1 MNRQFKGFFKRSAL
15 SAIVL
20 LLAVPLFAAV
30 EDDAD
35 SKTIDRGE
43 AYYHYSLGHLYHQLA
58 MQFARNEYVDRAVTE
73 YKAALEID
81 READEI
87 RIELINLHAGAN
99 QLDEAVSAAEEV
111 FDRDPKNIEVR
122 KLLGAI
128 YQRYATNRRREIDP
142 KLIEKSI
149 EQFEKVA
156 ELEPGD
162 VDNHLALGS
171 LYRSVGEPKKAEQSL
186 KRALE
191 IQPRHT
197 DAQVNL
203 AYLQL
208 ESGNTEDA
216 IDALESIVANPSA
229 QNRHISAL
237 AGAYEEVGR
246 YRDAAKMYRKLAEGD
261 GNRLQAMRRLAE
273 NLVYSRQYRAALDKY
288 NELIRL
294 EPRNADHHLKISMI
308 ERERKNYDKSWE
320 ALDRARAL
328 EPDSVEIK
336 FSGINLLE
344 SERKLTEAVMAVEA
358 LLEQTEK
365 DEYTPSERRNRAL
378 FLEKLGLLNRRQG
391 KFDEA
396 EKIFLRIGEVDSSST
411 PRVLYQV
418 VETRRAARDF
428 DGAEAQARE
437 AAKEYPQDLT
447 LANVLATVLAER
459 SKPEE
464 GAAVL
469 RKLLKGD
476 KSDLDTHLAIAHIH
490 EKGKQFDT
498 AIKRIDKARDLAE
511 SKRERIKVLFTY
523 GSVYER
529 AKRYKK
535 AEERFRQ
542 LLDLD
547 PENAGA
553 LNYLGYMFADQGM
566 YLEEAHD
573 LIQKAL
579 DMDPENGAYLDSLG
593 WVYYR
598 QGKLDLAAKYL
609 ERSLAEYQQDPV
621 VLTHLGDVY
630 FEQGRVQEAKKHWS
644 RSLEEWQ
651 RTAPA
656 DRDNEE
662 IGKLRQKLAALE
674 MSSASGGAAVSKKKD
689 RNRKIRR

>member
-1 MNRQFKGFFKRSAL
+1 MNRRLKSFFKRSAL

-20 LLAVPLFAAV
+20 LAGVPLLPAA
-30 EDDAD
+30 EDA
-35 SKTIDRGE
+35 SAAKPIDRGE
-43 AYYHYSLGHLYHQLA
+43 AYYHYALGHLYHQLA
-58 MQFARNEYVDRAVTE
+58 RQFARPEYIDRAVEE

-87 RIELINLHAGAN
+87 RIGLINLYAGTN
-99 QLDEAVSAAEEV
+99 QLDEAVRAAEEV
-111 FDRDPKNIEVR
+111 FEGDPNNVEVR

-128 YQRYATNRRREIDP
+128 YRHAAGRRRGQVDP
-142 KLIEKSI
+142 ELIRKSI

-162 VDNHLALGS
+162 IDNHLALGS
-171 LYRSVGEPKKAEQSL
+171 LYRSAGEPKKAEQSL

-208 ESGNTEDA
+208 ESGNAEEA
-216 IDALESIVANPSA
+216 IDALESIVAGASV

-237 AGAYEEVGR
+237 AGAYEEAGR
-246 YRDAAKMYRKLAEGD
+246 YRDAAQMYRKLVDAG

-273 NLVYSRQYRAALDKY
+273 NLVYSRQYRAALEVY
-288 NELIRL
+288 SQLIGL
-294 EPRNADHHLKISMI
+294 EPRNPDHYLRISMI
-308 ERERKNYDKSWE
+308 ERERKNYVKAWE
-320 ALDRARAL
+320 SLDRARAL
-328 EPDSVEIK
+328 EPDSIEIK

-344 SERKLTEAVMAVEA
+344 AEKKLAEAVMAVET
-358 LLEQTEK
+358 LLDQTEK

-378 FLEKLGLLNRRQG
+378 FLEKLGLLNRRQD

-396 EKIFLRIGEVDSSST
+396 EKAFRRIGEVDPGSK
-411 PRVLYQV
+411 PRALHQI

-428 DGAEAQARE
+428 DGAEAQARKAVE
-437 AAKEYPQDLT
+437 DHPQDFM
-447 LANVLATVLAER
+447 LANILATVLAER

-476 KSDLDTHLAIAHIH
+476 SSDLDTHLAIAHVH
-490 EKGKQFDT
+490 EKGKRFDT
-498 AIKRIDKARDLAE
+498 AIAQIDKARTLAE
-511 SKRERIKVLFTY
+511 SKRERINVLFTY

-553 LNYLGYMFADQGM
+553 LNYLGYMFADRGVH
-566 YLEEAHD
+566 LDEAHD

-598 QGKLDLAAKYL
+598 QGKFDLAAKYL
-609 ERSLAEYQQDPV
+609 ERSLAEYQKDPV

-630 FEQGRVQEAKKHWS
+630 FEQGRMQEAKQHWS

-656 DRDNEE
+656 DRDDEE
-662 IGKLRQKLAALE
+662 MGKLRQKLAALE
-674 MSSASGGAAVSKKKD
+674 MPNADSGAEVSKKKD